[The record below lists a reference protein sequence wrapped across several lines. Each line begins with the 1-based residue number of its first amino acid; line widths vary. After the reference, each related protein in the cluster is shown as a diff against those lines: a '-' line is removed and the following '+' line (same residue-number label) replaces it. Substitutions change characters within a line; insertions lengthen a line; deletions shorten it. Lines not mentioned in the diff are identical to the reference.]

1 MRNQRTFFRYRA
13 RRTLR
18 ILPLIL
24 LGLTLLVPA
33 KAAERP
39 LSPERLAQAGGK
51 DSDRINLLLIGQDR
65 REGETASRS
74 DSIVLCTIQKDALRM
89 TMTSFL
95 RDLYVPIPG
104 HGSNRINAA
113 YAFGGTELL
122 QQTLSENFGI
132 RINGCFEVDFSQ
144 FSRLVDLRGGVAID
158 LRQDEAQLINADIP
172 GSTLQE
178 GKQLLNGEQALAY
191 ARIRK
196 LDADGDFS
204 RTDRQ
209 RKIISAFFDSCKD
222 LRLPEILELVEQ
234 AIHMV
239 STDMKKAKVLSLTL
253 ELFPL
258 LPEMEIISQKIPVE
272 GTFTDQTI
280 DGMAV
285 LEADMDAN
293 RKYLEES
300 LMQ

>member
-132 RINGCFEVDFSQ
+132 RIDGCFEVDFSQ

-234 AIHMV
+234 AIPMV

>member
-132 RINGCFEVDFSQ
+132 RIDGCFEVDFSQ

>member
-234 AIHMV
+234 AIPMV